1 MSQHDGVSCDS
12 CMKANFR
19 GRRYKCLVCYDYDLC
34 ASCYERGAS
43 STRHLTDHPMQC
55 ILTRTDFDL
64 YYGGE
69 GISVEQPQSLTCPY
83 CTKMGFTEATL
94 QEHVTADHPDT
105 SFEVVCPVCA
115 SLPGGD
121 PNHVTEDFAGHLT
134 LEHRSGP
141 RDLMSFLDESAST
154 RPNVRRMPHPSRGV
168 GGPRTRRTNMHFSS
182 SGGLS
187 PSNREGI
194 DPIAE
199 LLSQLSG
206 VRRTGSS
213 QSSSAP
219 SQLQQLQMQLQLE
232 RQQVRAAR
240 QQLERLPRRQTQGIG
255 SVNSGGGSSAGHTT
269 TMAAVLANNTVTS
282 NNVSSNSNSVSFC
295 TTSSNLQN
303 FTFLIPRC
311 ITTTLSD
318 SQLHT
323 IERESANR
331 SLFARELVV
340 STLTQALS
348 DVIEN
353 QISPQR
359 GTSPNS
365 NVLTKS
371 SRDTLSACRDIKS
384 RESLNSNQE
393 IKTGQSTTV
402 SNEQLVH
409 SSSLQHE
416 TDNSE
421 TEMSSNLNEVVIQNA
436 SIVQALRHSVTPQG
450 MVLQQSVS
458 PPVRNTGTG
467 TIREQISAPAAAY
480 IRGGVSSVGVTGGSR
495 RKPVRSIDGRNQS
508 TDPPPPH

>member
-1 MSQHDGVSCDS
+1 MVKVQYRNGVSCDS
-12 CMKANFR
+12 CLKGNFR

-34 ASCYERGAS
+34 ASCYEGGAS
-43 STRHLTDHPMQC
+43 TTRHLTDHPMQC
-55 ILTRTDFDL
+55 ILTRTDFEL

-69 GISVEQPQSLTCPY
+69 GVSVEQPQSLTCPY
-83 CTKMGFTEATL
+83 CAKMGFTEATL

-154 RPNVRRMPHPSRGV
+154 RHNVRRIPHPSRGV
-168 GGPRTRRTNMHFSS
+168 GGPRTRRSNMHFSS

-187 PSNREGI
+187 PSNRESI

-206 VRRTGSS
+206 VRRTGSG

-240 QQLERLPRRQTQGIG
+240 QQLERLPRRQTQVIG
-255 SVNSGGGSSAGHTT
+255 SVNSGGGSSTSHPT
-269 TMAAVLANNTVTS
+269 TMGTVLANNTVS
-282 NNVSSNSNSVSFC
+282 NNNVTAGNNGVSFC
-295 TTSSNLQN
+295 ASSSTLQN
-303 FTFLIPRC
+303 CSFLIPRC

-318 SQLHT
+318 TQLHT

-340 STLTQALS
+340 STLSQALL
-348 DVIEN
+348 D
-353 QISPQR
+353 
-359 GTSPNS
+359 
-365 NVLTKS
+365 LTKTKEQLNKENLS
-371 SRDTLSACRDIKS
+371 LRNSRDLSITSRSTKS
-384 RESLNSNQE
+384 TETISSNQE
-393 IKTGQSTTV
+393 AILEQCTTA
-402 SNEQLVH
+402 SNENLRH
-409 SSSLQHE
+409 SSILQTSRNNAKIEILNQDLSL
-416 TDNSE
+416 NPS
-421 TEMSSNLNEVVIQNA
+421 EVVSQNTA
-436 SIVQALRHSVTPQG
+436 MVQALMHNVAPQA
-450 MVLQQSVS
+450 MVLQQPLSL
-458 PPVRNTGTG
+458 PVRNTGTG
-467 TIREQISAPAAAY
+467 TIREQISSPTAAY
-480 IRGGVSSVGVTGGSR
+480 IRGGMNSVGGSR
-495 RKPVRSIDGRNQS
+495 RKPIRTVDGRNHS
-508 TDPPPPH
+508 ADPPPPH